1 MNFKKIISEL
11 KRRNVFKVATA
22 YAITGWLIIQI
33 ITSISEP
40 LALPKWFDPVII
52 ILVLIGFP
60 ISLLFAWA
68 FEMTPEGLKKTV
80 KVEIDKSVTKTT
92 GKKLNRVIISVLSVF
107 IIFLLVDKV
116 FNLTSTLS
124 ETETTISKLPSIA
137 VLPFAD
143 MSPKNDQEYFSDGL
157 SEELLNVLAKV
168 NNIKVAGRTSSFKFK
183 GKNDDLK
190 KIGKELGVEHILE
203 GSVRKSGSKIR
214 ITAQLIKV
222 IDGFHMWSETYDKDY
237 TADNLFLIQD
247 EISKKIL
254 KELKIKLSIKDENA
268 KTTKL
273 TSSTAAYEA
282 YLKGNQLLINRKPK
296 DIEEAIKEFKKAIS
310 LDDKFAEAYAKIA
323 TSYSH
328 LFSYGNINRKI
339 AFKNMRDNVDKA
351 LLLNNNL
358 GSAYAALGHYYK
370 DRNQQYNEEDNNSY
384 KEAMKKAY
392 ELEPNNPEIIM
403 WYGNSLDADDDKRID
418 MYLKAHKIDPL
429 APVIMQNLANTY
441 KFRKEYEKAEGY
453 AKKNIEINPEFI
465 RPRIFL
471 IEMITTA
478 PNSKLG
484 EGFIEAYKAYKKYP
498 ENLDVLTLLANLSS
512 NLSLFK
518 VAEEMGETITRVYPE
533 NDSFIGVKFNNLMN
547 RKNYKE
553 AVKLIADFLKKINL
567 EEGSINKLGFEIFR
581 NQIAKKT
588 PEVSYTYIKKH
599 HPILFSD
606 TLTTFQSED
615 MISILPD
622 VITVFRKVNEPKQTI
637 DRLLKIYTSKTKKD
651 YKFNGD
657 ITKEELFT
665 LNKMLNIAALNG
677 DASLYSQILKERYFN
692 RKNKNDNTTQF
703 NSDPLFDDIRNAPEV
718 KQIHKRIKED
728 LNSMKAKAVVYL
740 KSEGIWEKYKEP
752 NDK

>member
-718 KQIHKRIKED
+718 KQIQKRIKED
-728 LNSMKAKAVVYL
+728 LAIMRAKAVEFL